1 MWMELVLERPGHQNG
16 SVCFDCFK
24 ALSDMHDFTVLVLEG
39 AYASSVAIT
48 HDVLVAAGA
57 LAARVKVAA
66 PRWRLCSV
74 EGGPVRLQGGM
85 TVDTARLP
93 ARPRDDRSTWV
104 LPGLGLNTST
114 EVRQRLEDAD
124 AATAIAGLA
133 RHARA
138 GGPVAASCSAVFLLH
153 AAGLLQGRR
162 ATTSWWHAPLLQ
174 RMAPDCVVDADRM
187 VCTDGPVVTA
197 GAAFAQTDL
206 MLHLLRERFGNAL
219 ADLVS
224 RMLLIDGRQ
233 AQAPFIVPEA
243 MASGNDLVAKVAA
256 RIESALPAPPT
267 VSALA
272 SEFCMSERT
281 LSRHIQ
287 KATGKSTQALVL
299 GVRLRR
305 ARALL
310 ESSRMT
316 VEQVASA
323 VGYQDATALRRLM
336 KKVTGANPSRYRC

>member
-1 MWMELVLERPGHQNG
+1 
-16 SVCFDCFK
+16 
-24 ALSDMHDFTVLVLEG
+24 MHDFTVLVLED
-39 AYASSVAIT
+39 AYASSVAVTLDI
-48 HDVLVAAGA
+48 LAAAGV
-57 LAARVKVAA
+57 LAARVDVAA

-74 EGGPVRLQGGM
+74 EGGPIRLQGGM
-85 TVDTARLP
+85 TVDTAKLP
-93 ARPRDDRSTWV
+93 ARARDDRSTWV

-124 AATAIAGLA
+124 AAKAIASLA
-133 RHARA
+133 RHART
-138 GGPVAASCSAVFLLH
+138 GGPVAASCSAVFFLH
-153 AAGLLQGRR
+153 AAGLLEGRR

-174 RMAPDCVVDADRM
+174 RMAPGCTVDADRM
-187 VCTDGPVVTA
+187 VCSDGPVVTA

-272 SEFCMSERT
+272 REFCMSERT

-310 ESSRMT
+310 ETSRMT
-316 VEQVASA
+316 VEQVAGA

>member
-1 MWMELVLERPGHQNG
+1 MN
-16 SVCFDCFK
+16 
-24 ALSDMHDFTVLVLEG
+24 DFTVLVLDG
-39 AYASSVAIT
+39 AYASSVAVT
-48 HDVLVAAGA
+48 RDMLAAAAA
-57 LAARVKVAA
+57 LAPRVGVAA
-66 PRWRLCSV
+66 PRWRLCSLA
-74 EGGPVRLQGGM
+74 GGPVQLQGGM
-85 TVDTARLP
+85 TIDTARLP

-104 LPGLGLNTST
+104 LPGLGLNTAS
-114 EVRQRLEDAD
+114 EVRRRLEDAD
-124 AATAIAGLA
+124 VALAVASLA

-138 GGPVAASCSAVFLLH
+138 GGPIAASCSAVFLLH

-174 RMAPDCVVDADRM
+174 SMSPDCTVDADRM
-187 VCTDGPVVTA
+187 VCADGLVVTA

-219 ADLVS
+219 AELVS

-243 MASGNDLVAKVAA
+243 MASGNDLVARVAA

-310 ESSRMT
+310 ETSRMT
-316 VEQVASA
+316 VEQVAGA

>member
-1 MWMELVLERPGHQNG
+1 MN
-16 SVCFDCFK
+16 
-24 ALSDMHDFTVLVLEG
+24 DFTVLVLEG
-39 AYASSVAIT
+39 AYASSVAVT
-48 HDVLVAAGA
+48 RDMLAAAAA
-57 LAARVKVAA
+57 LAPRVSVAA
-66 PRWRLCSV
+66 PRWRLCSLA
-74 EGGPVRLQGGM
+74 GGPVQLQGGM
-85 TVDTARLP
+85 TIDTARLP
-93 ARPRDDRSTWV
+93 ARARDDRSTWV
-104 LPGLGLNTST
+104 LPGLGLNTASD
-114 EVRQRLEDAD
+114 VRRRLEDAD
-124 AATAIAGLA
+124 VALAVASLA

-138 GGPVAASCSAVFLLH
+138 GGPIAASCSAVFLLH

-174 RMAPDCVVDADRM
+174 SMSPDCTVDADRM
-187 VCTDGPVVTA
+187 VCADGPVVTA

-219 ADLVS
+219 AELLS

-243 MASGNDLVAKVAA
+243 MASGNDLVARVAA

-316 VEQVASA
+316 VEQVAVA